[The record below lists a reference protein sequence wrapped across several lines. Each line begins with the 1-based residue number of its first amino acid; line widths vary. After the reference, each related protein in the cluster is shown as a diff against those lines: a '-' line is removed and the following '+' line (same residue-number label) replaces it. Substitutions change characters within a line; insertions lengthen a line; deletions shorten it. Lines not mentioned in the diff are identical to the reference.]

1 MQEIVEFDKSINL
14 FCLVFRTLELLFA
27 AIFVFV
33 LFTTDTLDIFHCS
46 LNSVKSDKVT
56 YNNAVFWII
65 NFIAFKFIMLCD
77 TSCNPN
83 NLIEVLF
90 IVVFSVNCLMCL
102 DILLIVLKISKS
114 SLSRSTLINLQPSSC
129 SIAFLIFIS

>member
-1 MQEIVEFDKSINL
+1 
-14 FCLVFRTLELLFA
+14 
-27 AIFVFV
+27 
-33 LFTTDTLDIFHCS
+33 
-46 LNSVKSDKVT
+46 
-56 YNNAVFWII
+56 
-65 NFIAFKFIMLCD
+65 MLCD